1 MGSPLVSPSRTP
13 VDAHLS
19 DPSPPLGADAEPTGP
34 SPQPPASEPP
44 RDEDEDEDE
53 AEPSPAE
60 DGDVAA
66 APLLPEAG
74 GGTPPEAG
82 SQEETPWD
90 HPDAKRPQ
98 SSEENP
104 AQPEGPTELSG
115 QEFTFLE
122 VSGWGEPADPP
133 PSWQPRSKCA
143 VGTRPPCAVGSLLPW
158 GAIKPCGMDGGA
170 GGGLGPPV
178 LGADLPP
185 VCCAGHGGPGQHRV
199 PHQSQPGPQAEAPCA
214 RPPPRGHL

>member
-1 MGSPLVSPSRTP
+1 M
-13 VDAHLS
+13 DAHLS

-90 HPDAKRPQ
+90 HPDAKKPQ

-122 VSGWGEPADPP
+122 VSGWGEAADPP
-133 PSWQPRSKCA
+133 PLVAAPIQMCCGHQATLRCRVTAALGGHKALWD
-143 VGTRPPCAVGSLLPW
+143 GW
-158 GAIKPCGMDGGA
+158 GCW
-170 GGGLGPPV
+170 
-178 LGADLPP
+178 
-185 VCCAGHGGPGQHRV
+185 GGPGT
-199 PHQSQPGPQAEAPCA
+199 
-214 RPPPRGHL
+214 PRAGR

>member
-1 MGSPLVSPSRTP
+1 M
-13 VDAHLS
+13 DAHLS